1 MQILCSTCSQEVSR
15 GSLGRCPKCGG
26 ILQPRYSDTTLLK
39 LKKIEPGPGIDRY
52 RPVLPV
58 SSAIPFLGE
67 GDTPLIRSRRLGPS
81 LSLENLYFKN
91 EGRNPSGSFKDR
103 PGALAVALAREAGAK
118 GVLTASSG
126 NAATAISAYAA
137 AAGLKCL
144 ILLEPGNPP
153 AKLRQALA
161 TGAQVVP
168 VKGIFAHG
176 PEALQQ
182 FLGIV
187 AARLNYYLGFIWAP
201 VNPYILEGI
210 KSISYEIVARL
221 PGPPDVVVCPVGGG
235 DMFAAQWRG
244 YLEMKGARMIKQL
257 PRMVAVQ
264 SINAPPLLKA
274 FQSGADRVSPLP
286 YANSK
291 ISGIN
296 VPFTGDHALVAVRN
310 SGGLAI
316 GVKDEKVFDIQRQ
329 IGAEEG
335 IWIEPAGAAPVA
347 AISELLST
355 GMIQKDERIVCILSG
370 AGFKDSNLAEAEALE
385 ISQRKPIE
393 FDIEAKGMEDFFKQ
407 MER

>member
-1 MQILCSTCSQEVSR
+1 MQILCSTCSQEVSH

-26 ILQPRYSDTTLLK
+26 ILQPHYSDTTLLK

-210 KSISYEIVARL
+210 KTISYEIVARL

-355 GMIQKDERIVCILSG
+355 GEIRKDERIVCILSG